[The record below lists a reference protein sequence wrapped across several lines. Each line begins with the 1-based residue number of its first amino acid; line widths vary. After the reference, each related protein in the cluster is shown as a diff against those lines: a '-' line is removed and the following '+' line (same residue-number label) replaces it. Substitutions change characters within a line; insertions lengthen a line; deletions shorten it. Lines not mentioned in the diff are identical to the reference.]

1 MHPRQWPV
9 SRKLL
14 AISVLGLLV
23 AVAISASAWISSAQL
38 ATAGDDIDH
47 LVAADQALRQL
58 DLKQSDVQISQRDAL
73 LAANEA
79 DRKQA
84 GDDFAANADEATKAL
99 AVLDGLT
106 LSPQLEQSTTALKDE
121 YTSWLQGV
129 RTSLT
134 ELSALDPGTA
144 KASQTLKD
152 EVAQAK
158 VSEQKALA
166 SRDLVAAELKASR
179 SAQTAT
185 QNRMRWMIGIALAIG
200 FALLLGI
207 SRWITVLI
215 TRPLTALAE
224 AADKLSNGDTDFTV
238 DTTGVDEGGQALASM
253 DRVRLAIDAV
263 IRDARAL
270 VSSATAGRLT
280 ERADATTHAGG
291 YRDVI
296 DGLNGTLNAVAAPL
310 EDVTVVLRA
319 LEKGDLTKR
328 VETSYPGD
336 FQRLRDTVNGTLDQ
350 LSSTVA
356 DVIAGAEQLTT
367 AAAQISGASQ
377 TLSQSA
383 AEQAASVEE
392 TSASIE
398 EMTASI
404 SSNSDNAK
412 VTDGIASG
420 AATGAKDGGAAVN
433 ETVEAMKDIAGKIAI
448 IDDIAFQTNMLAL
461 NATIEAAR
469 AGEHGKG
476 FAVVA
481 TEVGKLAERS
491 QVAAAEIGE
500 LASGSVARSERAGT
514 LLDELV
520 PSITRTSEL
529 VQEIAAASAE
539 QSAGVGQI
547 NRAMAQMSQVT
558 AQTASSSEELAATA
572 EEMSAQAASL
582 QDLMSFFD
590 LGRRGAS
597 PGRPAQS
604 RAVVTSGGVPA
615 QNRAADRPVP
625 VASGGFD
632 ESKFDAF

>member
-1 MHPRQWPV
+1 MHPRQWSV
-9 SRKLL
+9 SKKLL
-14 AISVLGLLV
+14 AISVLGLVV
-23 AVAISASAWISSAQL
+23 AAAISASAWLSSSQL

-58 DLKQSDVQISQRDAL
+58 DLKQSDIQISQRDTL
-73 LAANEA
+73 LAATDA
-79 DRKQA
+79 DRQTAKE
-84 GDDFAANADEATKAL
+84 DYTANADEAAKAL

-106 LSPQLEQSTTALKDE
+106 LSPALEQSTTALKDG
-121 YTSWLQGV
+121 YTSWLKGV
-129 RTSLT
+129 EASIAS
-134 ELSALDPGTA
+134 LSAMDPGTP
-144 KASQTLKD
+144 KAAQALRD
-152 EVAQAK
+152 EVDQAK
-158 VSEQKALA
+158 PSEQQILTG
-166 SRDLVAAELKASR
+166 RDLVAAELRAAR
-179 SAQTAT
+179 AAQNAT
-185 QNRMRWMIGIALAIG
+185 QSRMRWMIGVALGIG
-200 FALLLGI
+200 VVLLLGI

-224 AADKLSNGDTDFTV
+224 AADRLSNGDTDFTV
-238 DTTGVDEGGQALASM
+238 DTSGVDEGGRALASM
-253 DRVRLAIDAV
+253 DRVRQAIDAV

-280 ERADATTHAGG
+280 ERADATVHAGG

-296 DGLNGTLNAVAAPL
+296 DGLNNTLNAVAAPL
-310 EDVTVVLRA
+310 EDATVVLRA
-319 LEKGDLTKR
+319 LEKGDLTQR
-328 VETSYPGD
+328 IETAYPGD
-336 FQRLRDTVNGTLDQ
+336 FERLRNTVNGTLDQ
-350 LSSTVA
+350 LATTVA

-367 AAAQISGASQ
+367 AAGQISGASQ
-377 TLSQSA
+377 SLSQSA

-420 AATGAKDGGAAVN
+420 AATGAKDGGAAVQ
-433 ETVEAMKDIAGKIAI
+433 ETVEAMKNIAAKIAI

-582 QDLMSFFD
+582 QSLMSFFD
-590 LGRRGAS
+590 LGRRAATPS
-597 PGRPAQS
+597 RPAQA
-604 RAVVTSGGVPA
+604 RAVVSSGGVPVQGRPA
-615 QNRAADRPVP
+615 ERATA
-625 VASGGFD
+625 AAGGFD